1 MKFFIGLSLFYASL
15 FGSDVDAMIKNI
27 MAPKNIVSP
36 SVLASLAN
44 SFEKP
49 VVVLD
54 ANATPPPPPKL
65 QLQAILDGSAL
76 INDKWLKIGDNVN
89 GYKISHIGEKSVI
102 IGNAKENKTLHIFKV
117 GR

>member
-1 MKFFIGLSLFYASL
+1 MKIFIGLSLICAYLYA
-15 FGSDVDAMIKNI
+15 SDVDMMIKNI

-36 SVLASLAN
+36 STLASLHD

-54 ANATPPPPPKL
+54 TNATPPPPPKF
-65 QLQAILDGSAL
+65 QLQAILDGNAL
-76 INDKWLKIGDNVN
+76 INDKWLKIGDKVN